1 MNEEKEWNPPRRTG
15 RADKSELEF
24 SWQEQKNI
32 HCKSKKIPLL
42 GGVAAKQTGWVGG
55 VYY

>member
-1 MNEEKEWNPPRRTG
+1 MKRRNGIRHGGLKELIRANWNLVG
-15 RADKSELEF
+15 
-24 SWQEQKNI
+24 
-32 HCKSKKIPLL
+32 KSKRIFIVRAKRFLL